1 MMSHFKAN
9 MILQCWAGFPHLVSE
24 QVGVVGELGANGTIQ
39 EAWQTR
45 HVDHFTWQFR
55 APGPVFQQAGWKLP
69 QKSHSIKSESQAPPD
84 SRGGDLE
91 YIP

>member
-1 MMSHFKAN
+1 

-55 APGPVFQQAGWKLP
+55 APWPVEQGDPERRVAGSGQQAQGVTNTKWQA
-69 QKSHSIKSESQAPPD
+69 QKQGSLKNRL
-84 SRGGDLE
+84 RG
-91 YIP
+91 